1 VGCYSMKMERSC
13 LRNGQFVLT
22 TRSSTNSPVNSP
34 INYDIRMLI
43 LFIIQRSEIMEQK
56 VATFFLTEI
65 DLLDVWFPGR
75 KRQPDA
81 ALVPVPRPN
90 PNILHAAIVKTQPIL
105 GFPFPTVI
113 LEVGNTQ
120 SCPDILGIRDRA
132 LSYLTG
138 INVFVTVVYNRNQ
151 SRASDSWYMEVAV
164 RDYLAPQP
172 PPGTQNTYPPC
183 LVLFE
188 TAKVN
193 GRYPLVNTRISSA
206 NNNNIWP
213 LPSHHFY
220 HPQPVPILNPP
231 LPAQFHINIEAIR
244 SCIETERLP

>member
-1 VGCYSMKMERSC
+1 MGRSC

-22 TRSSTNSPVNSP
+22 TRSSTNSPINSP
-34 INYDIRMLI
+34 INYDIRMPI
-43 LFIIQRSEIMEQK
+43 LLIIQHSEITEQK

-65 DLLDVWFPGR
+65 NFFDIWFPGR

-81 ALVPVPRPN
+81 AFVPIPWPN
-90 PNILHAAIVKTQPIL
+90 PNMLHAAIVKTQPIL
-105 GFPFPTVI
+105 GLPFPTLI
-113 LEVGNTQ
+113 LEVGNSQ
-120 SCPDILGIRDRA
+120 SCPDILRIRDRA

-138 INVFVTVVYNRNQ
+138 VNVFVTVVYNRNQ
-151 SRASDSWYMEVAV
+151 SRASDSGYMQVAV

-183 LVLFE
+183 VVLFE

-193 GRYPLVNTRISSA
+193 GRYPLVNTRISA
-206 NNNNIWP
+206 AYNNNIWP
-213 LPSHHFY
+213 LAIHHLY

-231 LPAQFHINIEAIR
+231 LPAQFDINIEAIR
-244 SCIETERLP
+244 SCIETERLR